1 MKRLWLNKG
10 KWNKMI
16 NQKNE
21 FELCFNR
28 VIKQIDE
35 LNITDSSKTFLIFQI
50 ERLLNLSHM
59 NIIELYKSFNLKVE
73 SHQAYVDWVTLEL
86 IIRKI
91 KDQIDISHLKKIEK
105 ELRRCSRWDEEQ
117 KKMKQHA
124 KISNDELYYSE
135 TLDEY
140 MTYNEIN
147 QDHICIDGEWFHE
160 DTIGH
165 DR

>member
-1 MKRLWLNKG
+1 
-10 KWNKMI
+10 MI

-35 LNITDSSKTFLIFQI
+35 INSTDSPRKFAIFQI
-50 ERLLNLSHM
+50 ERILNLSHM
-59 NIIELYKSFNLKVE
+59 NIIELYKSMDLQVE
-73 SHQAYVDWVTLEL
+73 SHQALVDWETLEL

-105 ELRRCSRWDEEQ
+105 ELREHSRWDEEQ

-135 TLDEY
+135 TLDEH
-140 MTYNEIN
+140 MPYNEIK

>member
-1 MKRLWLNKG
+1 
-10 KWNKMI
+10 MI

-35 LNITDSSKTFLIFQI
+35 INSTDSPGKFAIFQI
-50 ERLLNLSHM
+50 ERILNLSHM
-59 NIIELYKSFNLKVE
+59 NIIELYKSMDLQVE
-73 SHQAYVDWVTLEL
+73 SHQALVDWETLEL

-91 KDQIDISHLKKIEK
+91 KDRIDISHLKKIEK
-105 ELRRCSRWDEEQ
+105 ELRKHSRWDEEQ
-117 KKMKQHA
+117 KKMKQQA
-124 KISNDELYYSE
+124 KISNDRLYYSE
-135 TLDEY
+135 TLDEHMAY
-140 MTYNEIN
+140 EEIK

>member
-1 MKRLWLNKG
+1 
-10 KWNKMI
+10 MI

-21 FELCFNR
+21 FELCFNM

-35 LNITDSSKTFLIFQI
+35 INSTDSPGKFAIFQI
-50 ERLLNLSHM
+50 ERILNLSHM
-59 NIIELYKSFNLKVE
+59 NIIELYKSMDLQVE
-73 SHQAYVDWVTLEL
+73 SHQALVDWETLEL

-105 ELRRCSRWDEEQ
+105 ELRKCSRWDEEQ

-140 MTYNEIN
+140 MPYNEIN